1 MIDAYEIGIQLA
13 LQDGVSAGLQVIAR
27 ELGALD
33 RAVAATAGRLEGLTR
48 TAAEAQRAVAAV
60 GGGRTPAAAGPEVV
74 DTAMPDG
81 VPAAIP
87 VAGTPRAQAGAA
99 PVALPVGGTA
109 AFELPAAVPG
119 VRVAAS
125 AGPVAPAGAVRV
137 MPAAAAVA
145 ATPTGPASPSVT
157 PAAPMPAR
165 LLPEVA
171 AGTRATPVSASPAPP
186 TRPAAT
192 AGLLVLPVINPPPQ
206 RTPPAGSEQAAMPAA
221 SGRQPAAPIRG
232 SMPELVAAR
241 GPVMPRP
248 LAAAQPRR
256 GAGRV
261 DATPPVT
268 PPVTQGIAAAAR
280 APVSPGVLGRGLA
293 SSAVSGSERR
303 RTSNGELGDRP
314 ATPVGQSQEG
324 GRSGGDVMLDGRLV
338 GHWLADRMGRDAGR
352 PSAGTTAFDARQAPA
367 WAPSGSF

>member
-48 TAAEAQRAVAAV
+48 TAVEAQRAVAAV

-81 VPAAIP
+81 VPAAVPIA
-87 VAGTPRAQAGAA
+87 VTPRAQAGAA

-125 AGPVAPAGAVRV
+125 AGPVAPAGAGRV
-137 MPAAAAVA
+137 TPAAAAVA

-192 AGLLVLPVINPPPQ
+192 AGLPVLPVINPPPQ

-241 GPVMPRP
+241 GAVMPRP

-256 GAGRV
+256 GAGRL

-280 APVSPGVLGRGLA
+280 APVSPGVLGRGPA
-293 SSAVSGSERR
+293 SGAASGNERR
-303 RTSNGELGDRP
+303 RTPNGELGDRP
-314 ATPVGQSQEG
+314 AAPVGQSQEG
-324 GRSGGDVMLDGRLV
+324 GRNGGDVMLDGRLV